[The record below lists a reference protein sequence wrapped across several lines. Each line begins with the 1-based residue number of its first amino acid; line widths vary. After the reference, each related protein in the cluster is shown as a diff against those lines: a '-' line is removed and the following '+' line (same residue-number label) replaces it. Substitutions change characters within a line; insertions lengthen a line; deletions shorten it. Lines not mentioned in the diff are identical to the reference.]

1 MSNMENFQC
10 PFSQSECVTYACMMY
25 DKRLNN
31 CSIPVLALN
40 IFKLMK
46 TIEPIVEAQKSKHP
60 FPFPPQRK
68 N

>member
-10 PFSQSECVTYACMMY
+10 PFSQSECVTTACMMY
-25 DKRLNN
+25 DQRLHN
-31 CSIPVLALN
+31 CSIPVLTWN
-40 IFKLMK
+40 IFKLIK
-46 TIEPIVEAQKSKHP
+46 TLEPIVEAQTPKQP